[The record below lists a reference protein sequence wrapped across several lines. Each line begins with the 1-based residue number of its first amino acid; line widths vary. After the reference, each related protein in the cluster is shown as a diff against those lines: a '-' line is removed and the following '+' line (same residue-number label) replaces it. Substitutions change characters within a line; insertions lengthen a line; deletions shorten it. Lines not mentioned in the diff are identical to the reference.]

1 MGHAAMSMGTRKLT
15 WAYRNETRPPNADLA
30 SDTIAVHSL
39 VEGLVNA
46 GRVVVA
52 LAHSYGGQVASNA
65 LYGLGLQARS
75 DQGLPGGVSRIIYM
89 AAFAVKEGTSMIDVV
104 KAHGHES
111 LIPIAFLFDED
122 QSVVSA
128 DPKTLIVGEGADP
141 TELESY
147 VGTFVRWNGKCM
159 YQPIDKCAWKQIPV
173 SYVYT
178 ARDMTVP
185 LEYQKDMVADL
196 EAAGRQVQTFELE
209 TGHCPNLTMT
219 EGLVDAV
226 NKAVAA

>member
-1 MGHAAMSMGTRKLT
+1 MERLV
-15 WAYRNETRPPNADLA
+15 
-30 SDTIAVHSL
+30 SD
-39 VEGLVNA
+39 

-65 LYGLGLQARS
+65 LYDLGLQTRS
-75 DQGLPGGVSRIIYM
+75 EKGLKGGVSRIVYM
-89 AAFAVKEGTSMIDVV
+89 AAFAVQEGVSMIDVV

-141 TELESY
+141 AELETY
-147 VGTFVRWNGKCM
+147 MATFVRWNGKSM
-159 YQPIDKCAWKQIPV
+159 YQGIDKCAWRQIPV
-173 SYVYT
+173 SYIYT
-178 ARDMTVP
+178 AKDMTVP
-185 LEYQKDMVADL
+185 LEYQKDMVADM

-209 TGHCPNLTMT
+209 TGHCPNFTLT
-219 EGLVDAV
+219 EGVVDAV

>member
-1 MGHAAMSMGTRKLT
+1 MEKLVG
-15 WAYRNETRPPNADLA
+15 D
-30 SDTIAVHSL
+30 
-39 VEGLVNA
+39 

-65 LYGLGLQARS
+65 LYDLGLQTRS
-75 DQGLPGGVSRIIYM
+75 EKGLLKGGVSRIIYM
-89 AAFAVKEGTSMIDVV
+89 AAFAVQEGVSMIDVV

-141 TELESY
+141 AELEAY
-147 VGTFVRWNGKCM
+147 IATFVRWNGKSM
-159 YQPIDKCAWKQIPV
+159 YQGTEKCAWRQIPV
-173 SYVYT
+173 SYIYT

-185 LEYQKDMVADL
+185 LEYQKDMVADM
-196 EAAGRQVQTFELE
+196 EAAGRRVQTFKLE
-209 TGHCPNLTMT
+209 TGHCPNFTLT
-219 EGLVDAV
+219 ESVVDAV